1 MKGTSSALFHQVFP
15 LFKLIRFSSYNKTM
29 IFTKCT
35 QILFLAILLL
45 PAVSSAKIA
54 KETLKIDADSFYD
67 PNFDYSRF
75 SGRVTDR
82 DATASI
88 VKISSETKN
97 VRFFR
102 AGDLVEFKI
111 QNSKDSEFCQGY
123 VRSIEENYFVMF
135 VKDLFPCFPKEEYFR
150 RGTALI
156 MQSEKLATR
165 VREASVYRASLLN
178 KKKDFMFQLNGINQ
192 DVWNFE
198 EKKIQVAAEY
208 DQKITELEKQK
219 TKALDQI
226 LSQKNDQIRLQREL
240 AYRLDNV
247 DKELSFYRLEKE
259 ELFLDRWHL
268 DHDLGYPVY
277 DKPEEVRPRRT
288 SGESTID

>member
-1 MKGTSSALFHQVFP
+1 MKLLNWGFAHHYYFLILLFP
-15 LFKLIRFSSYNKTM
+15 LVSFGASDSSKLPKE
-29 IFTKCT
+29 
-35 QILFLAILLL
+35 ILR
-45 PAVSSAKIA
+45 
-54 KETLKIDADSFYD
+54 IDADSFYD
-67 PNFDYSRF
+67 TKFDYSIF

-82 DATASI
+82 DATTSI
-88 VKISSETKN
+88 VKVSSENKN

-111 QNSKDSEFCQGY
+111 QNNKAGEQCQGF

-150 RGTALI
+150 RGSVLV
-156 MQSEKLATR
+156 MHSEKLATR
-165 VREASVYRASLLN
+165 VREASVYRGSLLN
-178 KKKDFMFQLNGINQ
+178 KKKDFMGQLNSINQ

-198 EKKIQVAAEY
+198 ERKIQVAAEF
-208 DQKITELEKQK
+208 DQKMVELEKQK

-226 LSQKNDQIRLQREL
+226 LSQKNDQLRLQREL
-240 AYRLDNV
+240 AYRLDTI
-247 DKELSFYRLEKE
+247 DKELIFYRVEKT
-259 ELFLDRWHL
+259 ELLFDRWHL

-277 DKPEEVRPRRT
+277 DRPEEIRPRRP